1 MLSFQYYNLQ
11 TLVLREKTVKLRYV
25 WCHEIGTSEH
35 GGTKATTDSFLIV
48 GRAGW
53 KAVDTTLSGPSWK
66 RIFQLARHVFGLLL
80 IRKDGVFFVQ
90 LPVYGSGNIILVKLI
105 LWRFPTVSLLQDI
118 ERLRGSDRG
127 SAESLTAKSAFI
139 VTTGLLAEH
148 LKTDVKNIP
157 CARLEVWDYLMAR
170 EFKPPS
176 WNWKGSILFA
186 GNLNKKKVPWLYRTD
201 SARPSLLLYGNAYIE
216 PVRNIFND
224 RYKGPFTADN
234 PVISEYVGWGLV
246 WDGAKTGS
254 DEGAAFD
261 YEIINQPHKASL
273 YLACGLPLIVWKESF
288 IARFVQKHQC
298 GVTVSSL
305 NNIKDV
311 LATLTEAECER
322 LRKNAQNLGQ
332 KAREGLFLLQA
343 LEQLGFTSE
352 RT

>member
-1 MLSFQYYNLQ
+1 
-11 TLVLREKTVKLRYV
+11 LREKTVKLRYV

-148 LKTDVKNIP
+148 LKNRCKEYSM
-157 CARLEVWDYLMAR
+157 R
-170 EFKPPS
+170 PPGRCGIIS
-176 WNWKGSILFA
+176 WPASSNPLHGIGKGSILFA

-261 YEIINQPHKASL
+261 YEIINQPHKASPVPCL
-273 YLACGLPLIVWKESF
+273 RPA
-288 IARFVQKHQC
+288 
-298 GVTVSSL
+298 L
-305 NNIKDV
+305 NR
-311 LATLTEAECER
+311 LER
-322 LRKNAQNLGQ
+322 IIHCQIRSK
-332 KAREGLFLLQA
+332 
-343 LEQLGFTSE
+343 TSM
-352 RT
+352 RRDCIQPQ